1 MKRLLLIWIVGIALL
16 GLEVSAMLWAKQYV
30 RAASA
35 AETSASAPSPS
46 RGSAFPLSPF

>member
-1 MKRLLLIWIVGIALL
+1 MKRLLLIWIAGIALL
-16 GLEVSAMLWAKQYV
+16 GLEISAMLWAKEYV

-35 AETSASAPSPS
+35 AESSVVAPSPS